1 MKLSIIGLDEAGRGP
16 LSGPVVSAAVR
27 IKNKKSDI
35 FNSKLGINDSK
46 KISPK
51 KRISL
56 YNIFI
61 NHPDIEWGTG
71 VVSQKEIDKI
81 NILEATKLSMKMA
94 LNDFNLDNS
103 VLIIDG
109 NFYLNIDC
117 NQNPITR
124 GDEIILECS
133 IASIIA
139 KVTRD
144 NIMYRYHEKY
154 PLYKFDK
161 NKGYGT
167 KEHREAIKKYG
178 ICDIHRKTFRTKV

>member
-1 MKLSIIGLDEAGRGP
+1 MKLSVIGLDEVGRGP

-35 FNSKLGINDSK
+35 LNSKLGINDSK

-56 YNIFI
+56 HNIFI
-61 NHPDIEWGTG
+61 SHPDIEWGTG
-71 VVSQKEIDKI
+71 VVSQEEIDRI
-81 NILEATKLSMKMA
+81 NILEATKLSMKIA
-94 LNDFNLDNS
+94 LESFDLDNS

-109 NFYLNIDC
+109 NFYLNVDC
-117 NQNPITR
+117 KQNSVIR

-144 NIMYRYHEKY
+144 NIMCEYHEKY
-154 PLYKFDK
+154 PLYKFNK

-167 KEHREAIKKYG
+167 KEHREAVKKYG
-178 ICDIHRKTFRTKV
+178 VCDIHRKSFRIKK